1 MVVHDDAHVVT
12 KSKQAWR
19 LGPRLKRA
27 REGQNLSQRE
37 AARAAGISVTT
48 WGQLET
54 GIVKKGG
61 GLESP
66 MNPRA
71 AIVIAA
77 ANVVGL
83 DPAEALRLVGIDP
96 SSHDLPAG
104 RPTVSQQE
112 VLDLFA
118 RMGDEQRRALLG
130 LLRSLV
136 GAVGGGGRSQIP
148 ALGPSDK
155 QEVSRTSSEQVD

>member
-1 MVVHDDAHVVT
+1 MHDDAQVVT
-12 KSKQAWR
+12 KSKQAWP

-27 REGQNLSQRE
+27 REGIQLSQRE
-37 AARAAGISVTT
+37 AARAAGISVTS

-61 GLESP
+61 GMESP

-96 SSHDLPAG
+96 ARHDLPTG

-118 RMGDEQRRALLG
+118 RMGEEQRRALLG

-136 GAVGGGGRSQIP
+136 GPVVDGAKSQIP
-148 ALGPSDK
+148 ALGPSEK
-155 QEVSRTSSEQVD
+155 QEVSRTSSKRGD